1 MKLFGNNNDNS
12 KDNKKK
18 DSKSKKKLKKFIT
31 LGLIKTSL
39 VIIPIVLL
47 IAVVSTFLSWITEIF
62 TADRT
67 AEKTYEQLQVQDVT
81 ELVQI
86 KGDQTNGYYLDF
98 VDDIDDKLKDVTD
111 YLCSNAGVKSINDAE
126 FIKKMIKAE
135 IITQYPDLGG
145 NVASSS
151 GFQGAIDIIR
161 VTPNKGVGELKNTG
175 VGEKSVVNT
184 DAEEDIINRNDI
196 NNQENNIKSWQ
207 NGKELKVVSDAMI
220 YEQEDSTLH
229 PGEKLDYW
237 TQRVDKETQQYE
249 KFDKDDIVTYTGN
262 YSVSVNVQTNE
273 GLIYIEVEK
282 DDLKGYV
289 KYSSLASNLES
300 DKSDVEEISGGEFD
314 NAGFIENGQETMV
327 DSIESKVSKLT
338 YVPKDVFDGYVSSGN
353 LTEAL
358 KHFTFDDSGKLVT
371 ASWNMAA
378 DGTITINSN
387 SSMNLKTSLQNLVM
401 PWSYLL
407 YFYIDADYKQ
417 FSNALADEVINST
430 IVVAVEDNISTTYT
444 HSLTEEMKE
453 SEEAKFAYEWREFST
468 TENTTESCSTKV
480 EVIYADTWCTKTVKE
495 TIYNNEISKMAAG
508 EEKVITM
515 PGRVTESPSVQYTDP
530 LITETGEDTEQVWE
544 YVRDEN
550 GNIIYTVDA
559 QTGAISPQTQLV
571 TKKYKY
577 NKYQKT
583 TTNTTI
589 ISNTYDSGEAKTNG
603 DEAAFVKLY
612 QEYKMENRL
621 KESWLFQ
628 ILERDERTANLVNL
642 TKYLIYV
649 ATGEN
654 YGVLEYDFSEFDIS
668 NFNTIG
674 GIYGD
679 TVQEKVWF
687 ALLDAGY
694 SKIAIAGLM
703 GNIQQESGFATN
715 NLQNSYNEKFSISDE
730 AYTANVNSGSY
741 SGSQFANDK
750 AGYGLVQWTSSGRK
764 AKLYAYA
771 QSKGVTIDNAEMQI
785 EFLLA
790 ELTPGG
796 NGIADFQFK
805 NQAQKSEWE
814 NASTVQEA
822 TELFCRYFERAGQAH
837 MSNRIS
843 YAQQCYEQ
851 FKDMEAPSGDFYN
864 IAYQLHEY
872 LRTNMYWYPSSAN
885 IQAGGYVRDG
895 ESVTHKIPVM
905 GEPENQRYVDC
916 SSYVSWVI
924 TQYTGRTQLYS
935 SVQILNNAMGFEEVS
950 LSELQPGDIVVRSGH
965 VEIYAGDNRTFN
977 CGSTNAIRSETSGYS
992 GNFTKAFRAP

>member
-1 MKLFGNNNDNS
+1 MKGCEIPLKLFGSNNNSEN
-12 KDNKKK
+12 KK
-18 DSKSKKKLKKFIT
+18 DSKLKKRLKKVLV
-31 LGLIKTSL
+31 LGLIKSVL
-39 VIIPIVLL
+39 VIIPIVILV
-47 IAVVSTFLSWITEIF
+47 AVVSVFLSWMEKIF

-67 AEKTYEQLQVQDVT
+67 VDKTYEQLKVQDVT
-81 ELVQI
+81 ELIQI

-111 YLCSNAGVKSINDAE
+111 YLCSNAGVKSIDDAE

-145 NVASSS
+145 NVASNS

-175 VGEKSVVNT
+175 VGEQSVVNT
-184 DAEEDIINRNDI
+184 DTEEDIINRGDI
-196 NNQENNIKSWQ
+196 NNQENAIKSWQ
-207 NGKELKVVSDAMI
+207 NGKELKAVFDAFI
-220 YEQEDSTLH
+220 YEQEESELH

-237 TQRVDKETQQYE
+237 TQRVQKGTQQYE
-249 KFDKDDIVTYTGN
+249 KFNKDDIVTYTGN
-262 YSVSVNVQTNE
+262 YSISVNKQTNE

-282 DDLKGYV
+282 EDLKGYV
-289 KYSSLASNLES
+289 KYSNLTSNLNS

-314 NAGFIENGQETMV
+314 GAGFIENNQETMI
-327 DSIESKVSKLT
+327 DSIESKVSKLS

-378 DGTITINSN
+378 DGTMTINSN
-387 SSMNLKTSLQNLVM
+387 SSMNLKTSLQNMVM

-407 YFYIDADYKQ
+407 YFYIDTDYKE

-444 HSLTEEMKE
+444 HSVTEERKE
-453 SEEAKFAYEWREFST
+453 SKKSKFAYDWKNVEELE

-495 TIYNNEISKMAAG
+495 TIYNNEIANMIAG
-508 EEKVITM
+508 QEKVITM
-515 PGRVTESPSVQYTDP
+515 PGRVTGSEPVQYVPETVFA
-530 LITETGEDTEQVWE
+530 TGEDEEKVLQPLE
-544 YVRDEN
+544 DEDGKIMLDQN
-550 GNIIYTVDA
+550 AQPIMETV
-559 QTGAISPQTQLV
+559 I
-571 TKKYKY
+571 KKYKY
-577 NKYQKT
+577 TIYRKT
-583 TTNTTI
+583 TVFTKM
-589 ISNTYDSGEAKTNG
+589 ISNMYDSGEAKTKG
-603 DEAAFVKLY
+603 DEADFVKLF
-612 QEYKMENRL
+612 QEHKMEKRL

-628 ILERDERTANLVNL
+628 ILERDERTVNLVNL
-642 TKYLIYV
+642 TKYLIYT

-674 GIYGD
+674 GIYGN

-687 ALLDAGY
+687 ALRSLGY
-694 SKIAIAGLM
+694 SEISVAGAM
-703 GNIQQESGFATN
+703 GNIYAESGFNPSSVEGGYNENNGGIGLCQWTN
-715 NLQNSYNEKFSISDE
+715 NKRG
-730 AYTANVNSGSY
+730 T
-741 SGSQFANDK
+741 
-750 AGYGLVQWTSSGRK
+750 SGRNTNLK
-764 AKLYAYA
+764 TYAA
-771 QSKGVTIDNAEMQI
+771 QNNTTWQNEDIQI
-785 EFLLA
+785 EYLMA
-790 ELTPGG
+790 ELTKGG
-796 NGIADFQFK
+796 GLGGLASYQFISQK
-805 NQAQKSEWE
+805 HESNWINAQ
-814 NASTVQEA
+814 TVAEA
-822 TELFCRYFERAGQAH
+822 TEAFMWGFERPGTKYGNNSLQK
-837 MSNRIS
+837 RINA
-843 YAQQCYEQ
+843 AQQYHNEFQ
-851 FKDMEAPSGDFYN
+851 GREAPTGGEFYN

-885 IQAGGYVRDG
+885 LQAGGYVSDG
-895 ESVTHKIPVM
+895 ASKSHKIPVI
-905 GEPENQRYVDC
+905 GEPESQRYVDC

-924 TQYTGRTQLYS
+924 TQYTGRMQLYS

-977 CGSTNAIRSETSGYS
+977 CGSTKAIRAETSRYS
-992 GNFTKAFRAP
+992 GNFTKAFRAPTK

>member
-12 KDNKKK
+12 EDNKKK

-495 TIYNNEISKMAAG
+495 TIYNNEISNMAAG

-530 LITETGEDTEQVWE
+530 LITETGEDTEKVWE
-544 YVRDEN
+544 DARDED
-550 GNIIYTVDA
+550 GNIIYIFDA
-559 QTGAISPQTQLV
+559 QTGAIRPQTKLV

-589 ISNTYDSGEAKTNG
+589 ISNTYDSGEAKTKG

-642 TKYLIYV
+642 TKYLIHV

-674 GIYGD
+674 GIYGN

-687 ALLDAGY
+687 ALRSLGY
-694 SKIAIAGLM
+694 SEISVAGAM
-703 GNIQQESGFATN
+703 GNIYAESGFNPSNVETG
-715 NLQNSYNEKFSISDE
+715 YNENNGGI
-730 AYTANVNSGSY
+730 GIC
-741 SGSQFANDK
+741 
-750 AGYGLVQWTSSGRK
+750 QWTNDDRGTSGRNTNLK
-764 AKLYAYA
+764 TYAA
-771 QSKGVTIDNAEMQI
+771 QNNTTWQDEDIQI
-785 EFLLA
+785 EYLMA
-790 ELTPGG
+790 ELTKGG
-796 NGIADFQFK
+796 GLGGLASYQFLKKTHESNWINAQTIADATEAFMWGFERPGTK
-805 NQAQKSEWE
+805 YG
-814 NASTVQEA
+814 NASLQK
-822 TELFCRYFERAGQAH
+822 
-837 MSNRIS
+837 RINA
-843 YAQQCYEQ
+843 AQQYYNELQ
-851 FKDMEAPSGDFYN
+851 GREAPTGGEFYN

-885 IQAGGYVRDG
+885 LQAGGFVRDG
-895 ESVTHKIPVM
+895 TSVRHKIPVM

-965 VEIYAGDNRTFN
+965 TEIYAGDNRTFN
-977 CGSTNAIRSETSGYS
+977 CGSTNAIRSETSRYS